1 MEKTATE
8 DGNCVYAA
16 VVKWYNMGKKENT
29 MSFLTIVLI
38 AVLFWFFVFDD

>member
-1 MEKTATE
+1 MEKTAPE
-8 DGNCVYAA
+8 DGGCVYET

-38 AVLFWFFVFDD
+38 AVLAWFFVFDD